1 MHATGADGTDQES
14 APEVAAAGV
23 LTQTPAPT
31 LRTLAGPRAH
41 PTAVVE
47 EGSEV
52 GEGTTIWHHTH
63 VRSGAVI
70 GRSCNLGKNVY
81 IDAGVHIGDRVK
93 IQNNVSVYQG
103 VEIHDAVFVGPS
115 AVFTNDL
122 RPRADATD
130 WQITPTVVKGGAS
143 IGANATI
150 VCGIEIGD
158 YAMVAAGAVVTRT
171 VQPHQLVAGNPARH
185 RGWVC
190 RCGAVVSREEA
201 PPSSMTCES
210 CNQSS
215 EPTTRAT
222 AQDMIPVS
230 KVIVGEDE
238 ERGVLEVLRSGMLAQ
253 GEKVAALE
261 DAFAAAHQVAHA
273 VAVSNG
279 TVALTAALRALGIG
293 PGDEVITTPFS
304 FNATLNAILEVG
316 ATARFADVRD
326 DFTIDPDAVSA
337 LINGHT
343 AAIMPVHLYGLPADM
358 TAIAR
363 LARRQGLAIV
373 EDAAQAHGATCAGR
387 SVGSFGVGTFSLYG
401 TKNITC
407 GEGGIVVTDDDNV
420 AARLRLLRNQ
430 GMRAR
435 YDYEMPGYN
444 WRLTDL
450 QAAVALPQVHRLKE
464 IIAARSANAARL
476 TAGLA
481 GAPGLAVPSTP
492 QDRTHVWH
500 QYTVR
505 ILDDAAVA
513 RDEFCSRLG
522 RARVGHGIYYPK
534 LMHDYQCYADK
545 AQVVIEET
553 PTARAMTRQVVSIPV
568 HPGLSESDLTR
579 ILVACREAVNG

>member
-1 MHATGADGTDQES
+1 MRAIRTDGIDHSS
-14 APEVAAAGV
+14 AA
-23 LTQTPAPT
+23 
-31 LRTLAGPRAH
+31 RAH

-47 EGSEV
+47 DGAVV
-52 GEGTTIWHHTH
+52 GADTTIWHHSH

-70 GRSCNLGKNVY
+70 GQSCNLGKNVY
-81 IDAGVHIGDRVK
+81 VDAGARIGDRVK
-93 IQNNVSVYQG
+93 IQNNVSVYRG
-103 VEIHDAVFVGPS
+103 VEIQDDVFVGPS

-122 RPRADATD
+122 RPRAHAVD
-130 WQITPTVVKGGAS
+130 WQVTPTLVRTGAS
-143 IGANATI
+143 IGANATV
-150 VCGIEIGD
+150 VCGIEIGEH
-158 YAMVAAGAVVTRT
+158 AMVAAGAVVTRT
-171 VQPHQLVAGNPARH
+171 VRPHQLVAGNPARH

-190 RCGAVVSREEA
+190 RCGAVLSREEA
-201 PPSSMTCES
+201 PPRSMTCAACQEG
-210 CNQSS
+210 S
-215 EPTTRAT
+215 EPAAAAPVR
-222 AQDMIPVS
+222 DMIPVS
-230 KVIVGEDE
+230 KVIIGEDE

-261 DAFAAAHQVAHA
+261 ESFAAAHQVAHA

-293 PGDEVITTPFS
+293 PGDEVITTSFS

-337 LINGHT
+337 LINDRT

-363 LARRQGLAIV
+363 LARRHGLAIV
-373 EDAAQAHGATCAGR
+373 EDAAQAHGATCGGR

-407 GEGGIVVTDDDNV
+407 GEGGIVVTDDDDV
-420 AARLRLLRNQ
+420 AGRLRLLRNQ

-435 YDYEMPGYN
+435 YDYVLAGYN

-464 IIAARSANAARL
+464 ITAARSANAARL
-476 TAGLA
+476 SAGLT
-481 GAPGLAVPSTP
+481 GTPGLALPLTPS
-492 QDRTHVWH
+492 DRTHVWH
-500 QYTVR
+500 QYTLRV
-505 ILDDAAVA
+505 LDDAPVG
-513 RDEFCSRLG
+513 RDEFCARLG
-522 RARVGHGIYYPK
+522 SAGVGQGIYYPR
-534 LMHDYQCYADK
+534 LMHDYACYADNT
-545 AQVVIEET
+545 QVVIDDT
-553 PTARAMTRQVVSIPV
+553 PTARAMTAQVVSVPV

-579 ILVACREAVNG
+579 VVAACQEAVSD

>member
-1 MHATGADGTDQES
+1 MQAMWTGA
-14 APEVAAAGV
+14 
-23 LTQTPAPT
+23 
-31 LRTLAGPRAH
+31 RAH

-47 EGSEV
+47 DGAAV
-52 GEGTTIWHHTH
+52 GEGTAIWHQAH

-81 IDAGVHIGDRVK
+81 IDAGVHIGDGVK
-93 IQNNVSVYQG
+93 IQNNVSVYHG
-103 VEIHDAVFVGPS
+103 VEIHDEVFVGPS

-122 RPRADATD
+122 HPRAHAVD
-130 WQITPTVVKGGAS
+130 WQVTPTVVRTGAS
-143 IGANATI
+143 IGANATV
-150 VCGIEIGD
+150 VCGIEIGEH
-158 YAMVAAGAVVTRT
+158 AMVAAGSVVTRT

-190 RCGAVVSREEA
+190 RCGAVLSREEA

-210 CNQSS
+210 CPKSS
-215 EPTTRAT
+215 EPSVPAEVGT
-222 AQDMIPVS
+222 AMIPVS
-230 KVIVGEDE
+230 KVIIGEDE

-253 GEKVAALE
+253 GPKVAALE

-279 TVALTAALRALGIG
+279 TVALTAALRALGVG

-316 ATARFADVRD
+316 ATARFADIRD
-326 DFTIDPDAVSA
+326 DFTIDPDAVAA
-337 LINGHT
+337 LINERT
-343 AAIMPVHLYGLPADM
+343 VAIMPVHLYGLPADM

-363 LARRQGLAIV
+363 LARRHGLAIV
-373 EDAAQAHGATCAGR
+373 EDAAQSHGATCAGR

-407 GEGGIVVTDDDNV
+407 GEGGIVVTDDDHV
-420 AARLRLLRNQ
+420 ASQLRLLRNQ

-450 QAAVALPQVHRLKE
+450 QAAVALPQVNRLKE
-464 IIAARSANAARL
+464 ITAARSANAARL

-481 GAPGLAVPSTP
+481 GTPGLAVPSIP
-492 QDRTHVWH
+492 ADRTHVWH

-505 ILDDAAVA
+505 ILDDAPVA

-522 RARVGHGIYYPK
+522 GARVGHGIYYPK
-534 LMHDYQCYADK
+534 LMHDYACYADN
-545 AQVVIEET
+545 AQVITAET
-553 PTARAMTRQVVSIPV
+553 PNARAMTTQVVSIPV

-579 ILVACREAVNG
+579 IVAACQEAVSG

>member
-1 MHATGADGTDQES
+1 MRAIRTDGIDHSS
-14 APEVAAAGV
+14 AA
-23 LTQTPAPT
+23 
-31 LRTLAGPRAH
+31 RAH

-47 EGSEV
+47 DGAVV
-52 GEGTTIWHHTH
+52 GLDTTIWHHSH

-70 GRSCNLGKNVY
+70 GQSCNLGKNVY
-81 IDAGVHIGDRVK
+81 VDAGARIGDRVK
-93 IQNNVSVYQG
+93 IQNNVSVYRG
-103 VEIHDAVFVGPS
+103 VEIQDDVFVGPS

-122 RPRADATD
+122 RPRAHAVD
-130 WQITPTVVKGGAS
+130 WQVTPTLVRTGAS
-143 IGANATI
+143 IGANATV
-150 VCGIEIGD
+150 VCGIEIGEH
-158 YAMVAAGAVVTRT
+158 AMVAAGAVVTRT
-171 VQPHQLVAGNPARH
+171 VRPHQLVAGNPARH

-190 RCGAVVSREEA
+190 RCGAVLSREEA
-201 PPSSMTCES
+201 PPRSMTCAACQEG
-210 CNQSS
+210 S
-215 EPTTRAT
+215 EPAAAAPVR
-222 AQDMIPVS
+222 DMIPVS
-230 KVIVGEDE
+230 KVIIGEDE

-261 DAFAAAHQVAHA
+261 ESFAAAHQVAHA

-293 PGDEVITTPFS
+293 PGDEVITTSFS

-337 LINGHT
+337 LINDRT

-363 LARRQGLAIV
+363 LARRHGLAIV
-373 EDAAQAHGATCAGR
+373 EDAAQAHGATCGGR

-407 GEGGIVVTDDDNV
+407 GEGGIVVTDDDDV
-420 AARLRLLRNQ
+420 AGRLRLLRNQ

-435 YDYEMPGYN
+435 YDYVLAGYN

-464 IIAARSANAARL
+464 ITAARSANAARL
-476 TAGLA
+476 SAGLT
-481 GAPGLAVPSTP
+481 GTPGLALPLTPS
-492 QDRTHVWH
+492 DRTHVWH
-500 QYTVR
+500 QYTLRV
-505 ILDDAAVA
+505 LDDAPVG
-513 RDEFCSRLG
+513 RDEFCARLG
-522 RARVGHGIYYPK
+522 SAGVGQGIYYPR
-534 LMHDYQCYADK
+534 LMHDYACYADNT
-545 AQVVIEET
+545 QVVIDDT
-553 PTARAMTRQVVSIPV
+553 PTARAMTAQVVSVPV

-579 ILVACREAVNG
+579 VVAACQEAVSD